1 MPGRWDAFWGEAARS
16 PGLGPAWRWGQQ
28 TQHLCPALA
37 PAGGGTPLTM
47 GIISSALK
55 EGVGQD
61 QGFPSRCCFKQ
72 QDSFHKSDLNKELLH
87 KGTWRQNFGL

>member
-1 MPGRWDAFWGEAARS
+1 MA
-16 PGLGPAWRWGQQ
+16 LGSAD
-28 TQHLCPALA
+28 PALA

-72 QDSFHKSDLNKELLH
+72 QDSFHKSDLDKELLH

>member
-1 MPGRWDAFWGEAARS
+1 
-16 PGLGPAWRWGQQ
+16 
-28 TQHLCPALA
+28 
-37 PAGGGTPLTM
+37 M

-61 QGFPSRCCFKQ
+61 QGFPSRRCFKQ

-87 KGTWRQNFGL
+87 KGTWRQNFGG